1 MANFR
6 LTAEGRRVCRN
17 VMKNVTE
24 VLDMDGVSKMIK
36 VVRSDGSVHL
46 TTPMNARSALE
57 RLRYDRV
64 FEALSQAGVPASSST
79 DKVFDPHPYAWW
91 AMTQTGASSL
101 LILKVLVKAHHDG
114 WNVSELLHDPTD
126 QVEKPTPVSMPHSE
140 VVSAQC
146 EVNRAN
152 FLINVS
158 HNWHHHKH
166 HLDAEEV
173 SPARVREHL
182 VNAIG
187 HLQRSLVEYDS
198 KFPPAEKPAP
208 TPRKKRGIAT

>member
-6 LTAEGRRVCRN
+6 LTAEGCRVCRS
-17 VMKNVTE
+17 VIRNVTE

-36 VVRSDGSVHL
+36 VVRPDKSVHL
-46 TTPMNARSALE
+46 TTPMNAESALE
-57 RLRYDRV
+57 RLRYARV
-64 FEALSQAGVPASSST
+64 FEALSQADVPASSST
-79 DKVFDPHPYAWW
+79 NRVFDPHPYAWW
-91 AMTQTGASSL
+91 AMTQTGVSSL

-114 WNVSELLHDPTD
+114 WNVSELLHNPT
-126 QVEKPTPVSMPHSE
+126 TPVFMPHSE

-152 FLINVS
+152 FLISVS
-158 HNWHHHKH
+158 HNWHHHKQ

-208 TPRKKRGIAT
+208 TPRKKRGTAT